1 MADKKPIRAVF
12 NDSNVATGLAEFQS
26 GDTLGLTHGGL
37 GASLSIGS
45 AGQVLKVNSG
55 ASALE
60 FGNVEAIVNIDGATD
75 KTSATLVATDL
86 LLLSDGGT
94 EGRVTLA
101 QLDTL
106 FSGTSKTLTNKT
118 LTNPTITTPQ
128 MTTPTITSG
137 GIIFEGSTA
146 DSFETTISVT
156 DPTADRTITVP
167 NVTGTI
173 VTTGDTGSVTNT
185 MLAGSIAASKLAG
198 SIGNSK
204 LSNSSIT
211 VSDGSSTSAISL
223 GGTLTFAATAN
234 ETTIAESSGTV
245 TVGIVDN
252 PTIGGNLTVTGNLT
266 VNGTTTTL
274 STTNSVISDKLI
286 ELSTGTTGTPS
297 GDIGIVG
304 ERGSSANV
312 FIGFDESADEFVV
325 GTGTFTGATTGDL
338 TITKGTFS
346 SAGNKIYRA
355 GTTNAVSLVASSSL
369 AGDVTLTLPVNDGD
383 ANQLLATDGSGN
395 LSFISATAASGAGLS
410 NVSDD
415 STPSLGGNLDV
426 ETSAIV
432 SASNRNIAIT
442 PNGSGVVRL
451 DGNVDIQSGEIV
463 LKNSGSVSN
472 IKFYCESS
480 NAHYT
485 QLQSA
490 AHSDYAG
497 NVTLTLPPVTDT
509 IVGLAATQT
518 LTNKTLTS
526 PTINTPTINSP
537 TIVFEGS
544 TADSFETTL
553 AVTDPTADRTIT
565 FPNVSGTVI
574 TTGNLSEVTS
584 AGVFAG
590 SIVFEGSTADSFETT
605 LAVTDPTAD
614 RTVTLPNA
622 TDTLV
627 GKATTDTL
635 TNKTINSN
643 ANTLHID
650 LDDLGTFTGTLAEFN
665 AGLQGD
671 SFASLTGSETLTNKS
686 IDLANNTLTGSVAE
700 FNSALQSDSFATL
713 AGSNTLTNK
722 TLTSPI
728 INTPTVGTSL
738 TLLEDAVMIFEG
750 ATNDSFETTLT
761 VVDPTADRTISLPN
775 ATDTLVGKATTDT
788 LTNKSI
794 DSDNNTIT
802 NIVNADIK
810 SSAAIAFSKMENLT
824 NSRALVSD
832 GSGDVSVSAVTAT
845 EIGHLDGVSSN
856 VQTQLDAKASSSF
869 AIAQAI
875 ALG

>member
-37 GASLSIGS
+37 GASLSIGT

-75 KTSATLVATDL
+75 KTSATLVTTDL

-118 LTNPTITTPQ
+118 LTAPTISTPAITGNTT
-128 MTTPTITSG
+128 TTGS
-137 GIIFEGSTA
+137 IIFEGSTA
-146 DSFETTISVT
+146 DSFETTLQVT
-156 DPTADRTITVP
+156 DPTADRTITIP
-167 NVTGTI
+167 NVTGTV
-173 VTTGDTGSVTNT
+173 VTTGDTGSVTNA

-211 VSDGSSTSAISL
+211 VSDGSSTSAVSL

-234 ETTIAESSGTV
+234 ETTVAESSGTV
-245 TVGIVDN
+245 TIGIVDN

-286 ELSTGTTGTPS
+286 ELATGTSGTPS
-297 GDIGIVG
+297 GDVGLVG
-304 ERGSSANV
+304 ERGSSDNI

-325 GTGTFTGATTGDL
+325 GTGSFTGASTGDL

-369 AGDVTLTLPVNDGD
+369 AGNVTLTLPVNDGD

-415 STPSLGGNLDV
+415 STPSLGGDLDV
-426 ETSAIV
+426 ETSSIV

-451 DGNVDIQSGEIV
+451 DGNVDIESGSIS
-463 LKNSGSVSN
+463 LKNSGTQSK
-472 IKFYCESS
+472 IDFYCESS
-480 NAHYT
+480 NAHYAR
-485 QLQSA
+485 LQA
-490 AHSDYAG
+490 PAHSAFAG
-497 NVTLTLPPVTDT
+497 NITLTLPATTDT
-509 IVGLAATQT
+509 LVGRTTTDT

-526 PTINTPTINSP
+526 PTINSPTINSP

-584 AGVFAG
+584 AGVFSS

-635 TNKTINSN
+635 TNKS
-643 ANTLHID
+643 ID
-650 LDDLGTFTGTLAEFN
+650 LANNTVTGTLAQFN
-665 AGLQGD
+665 TAVSNATLV
-671 SFASLTGSETLTNKS
+671 STTGSETLTNKS
-686 IDLANNTLTGSVAE
+686 IDLANNTLTGSLSE
-700 FNSALQSDSFATL
+700 FNSALQSESFVGL
-713 AGSNTLTNK
+713 AASQTLTNK

-761 VVDPTADRTISLPN
+761 VVDPTADRTVSLPN

-802 NIVNADIK
+802 NLVNADIK
-810 SSAAIAFSKMENLT
+810 SSAAIEFSKMENLT
-824 NSRALVSD
+824 ASRALVSD
-832 GSGDVSVSAVTAT
+832 GSGDVSVSAVTST

-856 VQTQLDAKASSSF
+856 IQTQLDSKTTAAF
-869 AIAQAI
+869 AIAQAV

>member
-26 GDTLGLTHGGL
+26 GDTVGLTHGGL
-37 GASLSIGS
+37 GVSLSIGS

-137 GIIFEGSTA
+137 SLIFEGSTA
-146 DSFETTISVT
+146 DSFETTLAVT
-156 DPTADRTITVP
+156 DPTADRTLTLP

-173 VTTGDTGSVTNT
+173 VTTGDTGSVTNA

-211 VSDGSSTSAISL
+211 VSDGSNTSAVSL

-245 TVGIVDN
+245 TVGLVDN

-266 VNGTTTTL
+266 VNGSTTTL
-274 STTNSVISDKLI
+274 STTNSVIEDKLI

-304 ERGSSANV
+304 ERGSSDNV

-325 GTGTFTGATTGDL
+325 GTGSFTGASTGDL

-369 AGDVTLTLPVNDGD
+369 AGNVTLTLPVNDGD

-410 NVSDD
+410 NLSDD
-415 STPSLGGNLDV
+415 SSPSLGGDLDV

-451 DGNVDIQSGEIV
+451 DGNVDIQSGSIS
-463 LKNSGSVSN
+463 LKNSGTQSR
-472 IKFYCESS
+472 IDFYCESS
-480 NAHYT
+480 NAHYAR
-485 QLQSA
+485 LQA
-490 AHSDYAG
+490 PAHSAFAG
-497 NVTLTLPPVTDT
+497 NITLTLPATTDT
-509 IVGLAATQT
+509 LVGKTTTDT

-526 PTINTPTINSP
+526 PTINSPTINSP

-584 AGVFAG
+584 AGIF
-590 SIVFEGSTADSFETT
+590 SQNITFEGSTADSFETI
-605 LAVTDPTAD
+605 LAITDPTAD
-614 RTVTLPNA
+614 RTVTIPDA

-627 GKATTDTL
+627 GRATTDTL
-635 TNKTINSN
+635 TNKSINIAN
-643 ANTLHID
+643 NTL
-650 LDDLGTFTGTLAEFN
+650 TGTLAQFN
-665 AGLQGD
+665 TAVSNATLV
-671 SFASLTGSETLTNKS
+671 STSGSETLTNKS

-761 VVDPTADRTISLPN
+761 VVDPTADRTVSLPN

-824 NSRALVSD
+824 ASRALVSD
-832 GSGDVSVSAVTAT
+832 GSGDVSVSAVTST

>member
-26 GDTLGLTHGGL
+26 GDTIPLAHGGI
-37 GASLSIGS
+37 GAALSIGS

-60 FGNVEAIVNIDGATD
+60 FGNVEAIVNIDGATNLE
-75 KTSATLVATDL
+75 SATLAVGDKI
-86 LLLSDGGT
+86 LLSDGGT
-94 EGRVTLA
+94 EGRVLLS

-128 MTTPTITSG
+128 MTTPSITSG
-137 GIIFEGSTA
+137 SLIFEGSTA
-146 DSFETTISVT
+146 DSFETTLAVT
-156 DPTADRTITVP
+156 DPTADRTLTLP

-185 MLAGSIAASKLAG
+185 MLAGSITNAKLAG
-198 SIGNSK
+198 SITNAK

-211 VSDGSSTSAISL
+211 VSDGSNTSAVSL
-223 GGTLTFAATAN
+223 GGTLTFAGTTN
-234 ETTIAESSGTV
+234 ETTVAESSGTV

-274 STTNSVISDKLI
+274 STTNSTISDKLI
-286 ELSTGTTGTPS
+286 ELATGTSGTPS
-297 GDIGIVG
+297 GDVGIVG

-312 FIGFDESADEFVV
+312 FLGFDESADEFTF

-338 TITKGTFS
+338 TITKGTIS
-346 SAGNKIYRA
+346 SAGLRLYDPSD
-355 GTTNAVSLVASSSL
+355 GSHYVSIVSPSISSNISF
-369 AGDVTLTLPVNDGD
+369 VLPNNDGD
-383 ANQLLATDGSGN
+383 ANQLLSTDGSGN

-410 NVSDD
+410 NVADD
-415 STPSLGGNLDV
+415 SSPSLGGDLDV
-426 ETSAIV
+426 ETSAIIT
-432 SASNRNIAIT
+432 SASNRNIALT
-442 PNGSGVVRL
+442 PHGTGKVVI
-451 DGNVDIQSGEIV
+451 DGNVSIDTGTID
-463 LKNSGSVSN
+463 LKNGGSASK
-472 IKFYCESS
+472 ILFYCESS
-480 NAHYT
+480 NAHAQT
-485 QLQSA
+485 LQSA
-490 AHSDYAG
+490 PHSVGAT
-497 NVTLTLPPVTDT
+497 NTLTLPGGTTIGNSAATLVSDT
-509 IVGLAATQT
+509 GTQT

-526 PTINTPTINSP
+526 PTINSPTINSP

-544 TADSFETTL
+544 TADSFETTI

-565 FPNVSGTVI
+565 LPNVSGTVI

-584 AGVFAG
+584 AGIF
-590 SIVFEGSTADSFETT
+590 STNITFEGSTADSFETT
-605 LAVTDPTAD
+605 LAITDPTAD
-614 RTVTLPNA
+614 RTITLPNA

-686 IDLANNTLTGSVAE
+686 IDLANNTLTGSVSE

-788 LTNKSI
+788 LTNKTLTSPK
-794 DSDNNTIT
+794 
-802 NIVNADIK
+802 VN
-810 SSAAIAFSKMENLT
+810 E
-824 NSRALVSD
+824 
-832 GSGDVSVSAVTAT
+832 DVAVTAT
-845 EIGHLDGVSSN
+845 ATELNHTDGVTSN
-856 VQTQLDAKASSSF
+856 IQTQLDTKATSSF